1 MYKSIYVAV
10 DNSDYS
16 NKAAEIAVDF
26 AKHFGSTV
34 IGSHAYAAKM
44 HDKRFKQMEAG
55 LPEEYHDEKEL
66 EKQRRIHDS
75 LITRGLEI
83 ITDSYLDIIHG
94 KCKNANIAFEARS
107 LEGRNFQVLA
117 QDINENKYDLVV
129 MGALGVG
136 AVRESL
142 IGGVTERVVRRVRYS
157 DIFIVKDLN
166 PIEGAKKIFVC
177 LDGSHQAF
185 GGLKTAVELG
195 KALGMEVEALAAF
208 DPYFHYAAFNSIA
221 GVLSEEAGK
230 VFRFKEQEKLHEE
243 VIDSGLAK
251 IYQAHLDIGKQ
262 IAEEDGMKI
271 KTTLLDGK
279 AFERILQYCR
289 KEKPWLVIMGRIG
302 VHSDDTMDI
311 GSNSE
316 NLLRMISSNVLI
328 SNRTFVPPI
337 DTMAEYTI
345 AWTDEAKRRMERVP
359 VFARGVAKTAIYRYA
374 VEKGHTIIS
383 NEVVDSA
390 MGHLLPESSIRA
402 MKRLGEALEEKKIDR
417 DKMQGSDEVIQDLMG
432 GSAQMMGL
440 LGTTVAAGTGA
451 SGTLTYDQRR
461 DLPYFMCGGCGYIA
475 KGDQPVKCP
484 ICAAEG
490 TEFGMIDK
498 SIIQEAAKAE
508 GNIEVEL
515 AYDDVQIEWTSEGKT
530 RLRQVPSGYLRRRAK
545 AIIEKSA
552 RKRGIR
558 TITTDF
564 ASEVITQYA
573 EEKDNWKD
581 EIMGIKSADS
591 KENTSGSSWDEQA
604 RQRLERVPAGYMRD
618 STQITVEEYAAS
630 IGVQLI
636 TLEVANDGIE
646 KAKKIME
653 ESMKNPEALQAIM
666 NKLAE
671 AKKKE
676 SLAK

>member
-1 MYKSIYVAV
+1 MYKTIYVAV
-10 DNSDYS
+10 DNSDHS
-16 NKAAEIAVDF
+16 NKAADIAVLF
-26 AKHFGSTV
+26 SKAFGGTV
-34 IGSHAYAAKM
+34 IGSHVYAAKM

-83 ITDSYLDIIHG
+83 ITDSYLDIIKG
-94 KCKNANIAFEARS
+94 KCNNANISFESRS
-107 LEGRNFQVLA
+107 LEGRNFQALA
-117 QDINENKYDLVV
+117 QDINENRYDLVV

-142 IGGVTERVVRRVRYS
+142 IGGVTERVVRRIRHS
-157 DIFIVKDLN
+157 DLFIVKDLG
-166 PIEGAKKIFVC
+166 PIDTSKKIFVC

-185 GGLKTAVELG
+185 GGLKSAISIG
-195 KALGMEVEALAAF
+195 KTLGMEVEALAAF
-208 DPYFHYAAFNSIA
+208 DPYFHYASFNSIA

-262 IAEEDGMKI
+262 IAEEEGMKI

-279 AFERILQYCR
+279 AFERIIQYCR
-289 KEKPWLVIMGRIG
+289 KEKPWLVVMGRIG

-316 NLLRMISSNVLI
+316 NLLRMLASNVLI

-345 AWTDEAKRRMERVP
+345 AWTDEAKRRMEKVP

-383 NEVVDSA
+383 NEVVDAA
-390 MGHLLPESSIRA
+390 MGHLLPKSSIDA
-402 MKRLGEALEEKKIDR
+402 MKRLGEALEEKRIDR

-432 GSAQMMGL
+432 GSSQMLGLMGK
-440 LGTTVAAGTGA
+440 TVSAGAGGDIL
-451 SGTLTYDQRR
+451 SYDQRR
-461 DLPYFMCGGCGYIA
+461 DLPYFMCNDCGYIA

-484 ICAAEG
+484 ICSAEG
-490 TEFGMIDK
+490 SKFGMIDK
-498 SIIQEAAKAE
+498 SIIQEAARAE

-515 AYDDVQIEWTSEGKT
+515 AYDDVAIEWTSEGKT
-530 RLRQVPSGYLRRRAK
+530 RLRKVPSGYLRRRAK

-558 TITTDF
+558 TITTEF
-564 ASEVITQYA
+564 AAEIIAQYA

-581 EIMGIKSADS
+581 EIMGIKPES
-591 KENTSGSSWDEQA
+591 KQGENSPYTWTMEAQ
-604 RQRLERVPAGYMRD
+604 QRIERVPAGYMRD
-618 STQITVEEYAAS
+618 STKITVEEYASS
-630 IGVQLI
+630 IGVQSI
-636 TLEVANDGIE
+636 TLEVANEGIE
-646 KAKKIME
+646 KAKKVME

-676 SLAK
+676 TLAQ

>member
-1 MYKSIYVAV
+1 MYKTIYVAV
-10 DNSDYS
+10 DNSDHS
-16 NKAAEIAVDF
+16 NKAADIAVTF
-26 AKHFGSTV
+26 AQAFGGTI
-34 IGSHAYAAKM
+34 IGSHVYAAKM

-83 ITDSYLDIIHG
+83 ITDSYLDIIKG
-94 KCKNANIAFEARS
+94 KCSNANLSFEARS
-107 LEGRNFQVLA
+107 LEGRNFQALA
-117 QDINENKYDLVV
+117 QDINENHYDLVV

-142 IGGVTERVVRRVRYS
+142 IGGVTERVVRRTRNS
-157 DIFIVKDLN
+157 DLFIVKDLG
-166 PIEGAKKIFVC
+166 PIDTSKKIFVC
-177 LDGSHQAF
+177 LDGSHRAF
-185 GGLKTAVELG
+185 GGLKSAIAIG

-208 DPYFHYAAFNSIA
+208 DPYFHYASFNSIA

-262 IAEEDGMKI
+262 IAEEEGMKI

-279 AFERILQYCR
+279 AFERIIQYCR
-289 KEKPWLVIMGRIG
+289 KEKPWLVVMGRIG
-302 VHSDDTMDI
+302 VHSDETMDI

-316 NLLRMISSNVLI
+316 NLLRMLSSNVLI
-328 SNRTFVPPI
+328 SNRTYVPPI

-345 AWTDEAKRRMERVP
+345 AWTDEAKRRMEKVP

-390 MGHLLPESSIRA
+390 MGHLLPKSSIDA
-402 MKRLGEALEEKKIDR
+402 MKRLGEALEEKKINR

-432 GSAQMMGL
+432 GGSQMLGLMGK
-440 LGTTVAAGTGA
+440 TVS
-451 SGTLTYDQRR
+451 SGSGGEVLTYDQRR
-461 DLPYFMCGGCGYIA
+461 DLPYYMCNDCGYIA

-484 ICAAEG
+484 ICSAEG
-490 TEFGMIDK
+490 VKFGMIDK
-498 SIIQEAAKAE
+498 SIIQEAARVE

-515 AYDDVQIEWTSEGKT
+515 AYDDVTIEWTSEGKA

-552 RKRGIR
+552 RKQGIK

-564 ASEVITQYA
+564 AAEVIAQYA

-581 EIMGIKSADS
+581 EIMGIKTEAVQNNQPAFNWNA
-591 KENTSGSSWDEQA
+591 EA
-604 RQRLERVPAGYMRD
+604 VQRLDRVPAGYMRD
-618 STQITVEEYAAS
+618 STKLTIEEYATS
-630 IGVQLI
+630 IGTQTI

-646 KAKKIME
+646 KAKKVME

-671 AKKKE
+671 AKKRE
-676 SLAK
+676 TLTQ

>member
-1 MYKSIYVAV
+1 MYKNIYVAV
-10 DNSDYS
+10 DNSDHS
-16 NKAAEIAVDF
+16 NQAAEIAVQM
-26 AKHFGSTV
+26 AKHFGASV
-34 IGSHAYAAKM
+34 IGSHVYAAKM

-83 ITDSYLDIIHG
+83 ITDSYLDIIKG
-94 KCKNANIAFEARS
+94 KCDNANIAFEGRS

-117 QDINENKYDLVV
+117 QDINENKYDLVI

-142 IGGVTERVVRRVRYS
+142 IGSVAERVVRRVRSS
-157 DIFIVKDLN
+157 DILLVKDLA
-166 PIEGAKKIFVC
+166 PIENANRKIFVC
-177 LDGSHQAF
+177 LDGSHHSF
-185 GGLKTAVELG
+185 GGLLTAIDLG
-195 KALGMEVEALAAF
+195 KALNMEVEALSAF

-262 IAEEDGMKI
+262 IAAQHGVTL

-302 VHSDDTMDI
+302 VHTDGEMDI

-316 NLLRMISSNVLI
+316 NLMRMLGANILI
-328 SNRTFVPPI
+328 SNKTYVPPI
-337 DTMAEYTI
+337 DTLAEYTI
-345 AWTDEAKRRMERVP
+345 AWTDEAKRRMEKVP

-390 MGHLLPESSIRA
+390 MGHLLPASSIAA
-402 MKRLGEALEEKKIDR
+402 MKHLGEALEEKRINR
-417 DKMQGSDEVIQDLMG
+417 DTMVGSDEVIQDLMG
-432 GSAQMMGL
+432 GGAQMLGMMGK
-440 LGTTVAAGTGA
+440 TVDAGAGGA
-451 SGTLTYDQRR
+451 ILNYEQRR
-461 DLPYFMCGGCGYIA
+461 DLPYYMCNGCGYIA

-484 ICAAEG
+484 ICSAGAA
-490 TEFGMIDK
+490 EFGMIDK
-498 SIIQEAAKAE
+498 NIIQDAAKAE

-515 AYDDVQIEWTSEGKT
+515 AYDDVPMEWTSEGKA

-564 ASEVITQYA
+564 AAEVITQYA

-581 EIMGIKSADS
+581 EIMANNKSAVDAARAS
-591 KENTSGSSWDEQA
+591 EPAFTWDAEA
-604 RQRLERVPAGYMRD
+604 ITRLERVPAGYMRD
-618 STQITVEEYAAS
+618 STKMTVEEHAGTLG
-630 IGVQLI
+630 IRMI
-636 TLEVANDGIE
+636 TLDVANAGIE
-646 KAKKIME
+646 KAKQVME
-653 ESMKNPEALQAIM
+653 ESMKNPEALQRIM
-666 NKLAE
+666 DLGQRTR
-671 AKKKE
+671 
-676 SLAK
+676 

>member
-1 MYKSIYVAV
+1 MYKTIYVAV
-10 DNSDYS
+10 DNSDHS
-16 NKAAEIAVDF
+16 NKAADIAVTF
-26 AKHFGSTV
+26 AQAFGGTI
-34 IGSHAYAAKM
+34 IGSHVYAAKM

-83 ITDSYLDIIHG
+83 ITDSYLDIIKG
-94 KCKNANIAFEARS
+94 KCSNANLSFEARS
-107 LEGRNFQVLA
+107 LEGRNFQALA
-117 QDINENKYDLVV
+117 QDINENHYDLVV
-129 MGALGVG
+129 MGALGVKS
-136 AVRESL
+136 A
-142 IGGVTERVVRRVRYS
+142 IA
-157 DIFIVKDLN
+157 I
-166 PIEGAKKIFVC
+166 
-177 LDGSHQAF
+177 
-185 GGLKTAVELG
+185 G

-208 DPYFHYAAFNSIA
+208 DPYFHYASFNSIA

-262 IAEEDGMKI
+262 IAEEEGMKI

-279 AFERILQYCR
+279 AFERIIQYCR
-289 KEKPWLVIMGRIG
+289 KEKPWLVVMGRIG
-302 VHSDDTMDI
+302 VHSDETMDI

-316 NLLRMISSNVLI
+316 NLLRMLSSNVLI
-328 SNRTFVPPI
+328 SNRTYVPPI

-345 AWTDEAKRRMERVP
+345 AWTDEAKRRMEKVP

-390 MGHLLPESSIRA
+390 MGHLLPKSSIDA
-402 MKRLGEALEEKKIDR
+402 MKRLGEALEEKKINR

-432 GSAQMMGL
+432 GGSQMLGLMGK
-440 LGTTVAAGTGA
+440 TVS
-451 SGTLTYDQRR
+451 SGSGGEVLTYDQRR
-461 DLPYFMCGGCGYIA
+461 DLPYYMCNDCGYIA

-484 ICAAEG
+484 ICSAEG
-490 TEFGMIDK
+490 VKFGMIDK
-498 SIIQEAAKAE
+498 SIIQEAARVE

-515 AYDDVQIEWTSEGKT
+515 AYDDVTIEWTSEGKA

-552 RKRGIR
+552 RKQGIK

-564 ASEVITQYA
+564 AAEVIAQYA

-581 EIMGIKSADS
+581 EIMGIKTEAVQNNQPAFNWNA
-591 KENTSGSSWDEQA
+591 EA
-604 RQRLERVPAGYMRD
+604 VQRLDRVPAGYMRD
-618 STQITVEEYAAS
+618 STKLTIEEYATS
-630 IGVQLI
+630 IGTQTI

-646 KAKKIME
+646 KAKKVME

-671 AKKKE
+671 AKKRE
-676 SLAK
+676 TLTQ